1 MAKRDVFLGA
11 ASAFLATFPCAASFA
26 QSASSCVS
34 VELRNPA
41 RVAVRCPGGLVL
53 EAEAATGLLIRA
65 PTSGGPPTSAEVSGQ
80 AVLINLSLPRR
91 FEIRTPHAI
100 ASVRGTVYAV
110 EVTTGSTA
118 VFVAEGKVQ
127 VAKRGGRGV
136 AILGPGEGVDVTSGV
151 ELTVRRWPEQRVRR
165 LLSRFGR

>member
-1 MAKRDVFLGA
+1 MGTRSIWLGA
-11 ASAFLATFPCAASFA
+11 VAALLVLFPCVPSLA
-26 QSASSCVS
+26 QGSSSCVS

-41 RVAVRCPGGLVL
+41 RVAVRCPGGLVI
-53 EAEAATGLLIRA
+53 EAEAAARLQIRA
-65 PTSGGPPTSAEVSGQ
+65 RVPGGPPTSAEVSGQ
-80 AVLINLSLPRR
+80 AVLIDLRQTRP

-118 VFVAEGKVQ
+118 VFVVEGRVR
-127 VAKRGGRGV
+127 VAARTGRGV
-136 AILGPGEGVDVTSGV
+136 AMLGPGEGVDVTPGA